1 MHGHVCSICK
11 EETAVA
17 SVRAS
22 VAAVRESTSLLTTW
36 NSKRAAATGMIH
48 GLAYMCSR
56 PDYPLPCKIADPS
69 VLLSLHKHTPEPPA
83 VLCDAAS
90 TICIDHLLLEEPTCE
105 TRSGCALYINADVAA
120 PRLISRLL
128 SMQSRSKNNRP

>member
-1 MHGHVCSICK
+1 MQAGQQIAMHGHVCSICK

-48 GLAYMCSR
+48 GLACMC
-56 PDYPLPCKIADPS
+56 
-69 VLLSLHKHTPEPPA
+69 
-83 VLCDAAS
+83 
-90 TICIDHLLLEEPTCE
+90 
-105 TRSGCALYINADVAA
+105 
-120 PRLISRLL
+120 
-128 SMQSRSKNNRP
+128 